1 MKIKKQIKYIFGTAV
16 FLAIAAVLLT
26 LTTYVMRP
34 TDKDFFRARVAGFYA
49 EDRDSLD
56 VVGFGS
62 SALYRYL
69 NSPLLWKQQGITSY
83 GIATAAQPVYVIPS
97 LIDEVEKTQSPQL
110 YIIET
115 RRFTD
120 TDNEVIKENR
130 LRQIADNMKVSW
142 NRFKIVTELTEGFE
156 DRLSYGF
163 DLIKYHGNW
172 ENLTEESWEYLFN
185 AKEHPLK
192 GWSVNSRHKIIS
204 YLDVKDITGEI
215 PITEKSEKEL
225 REIIEKCI

>member
-1 MKIKKQIKYIFGTAV
+1 M
-16 FLAIAAVLLT
+16 
-26 LTTYVMRP
+26 
-34 TDKDFFRARVAGFYA
+34 
-49 EDRDSLD
+49 
-56 VVGFGS
+56 
-62 SALYRYL
+62 
-69 NSPLLWKQQGITSY
+69 
-83 GIATAAQPVYVIPS
+83 
-97 LIDEVEKTQSPQL
+97 
-110 YIIET
+110 
-115 RRFTD
+115 
-120 TDNEVIKENR
+120 IKENR

-142 NRFKIVTELTEGFE
+142 NRFKMVTELTEGFE

-192 GWSVNSRHKIIS
+192 GWSVNSRHKILS

-225 REIIEKCI
+225 REIIEKCKKENLQVLFVATPWQVTEEEHQKDNYIKRIVEEAGFRFLDSNYYAEEMGLEYNVDFTIQSIPMRSVQRNLPHTWAIISGNIMILRPTTAKRWRQAGIRRPKKKKKNMRRQPKRY

>member
-142 NRFKIVTELTEGFE
+142 NRFKMVTELTEGFE

-172 ENLTEESWEYLFN
+172 ESDRRIL
-185 AKEHPLK
+185 
-192 GWSVNSRHKIIS
+192 GISV
-204 YLDVKDITGEI
+204 
-215 PITEKSEKEL
+215 
-225 REIIEKCI
+225 

>member
-1 MKIKKQIKYIFGTAV
+1 M
-16 FLAIAAVLLT
+16 
-26 LTTYVMRP
+26 
-34 TDKDFFRARVAGFYA
+34 
-49 EDRDSLD
+49 
-56 VVGFGS
+56 VGFGS

-142 NRFKIVTELTEGFE
+142 NRFKMVTELTEGFE

-192 GWSVNSRHKIIS
+192 GWSVNSRHKILS

-225 REIIEKCI
+225 REIIEKCKRKYSGTFCGNTMAGDRGRTAERQLYQTHCGRSRLPVPGRQLLCRRNGAGI

>member
-69 NSPLLWKQQGITSY
+69 NSPLLWKQQGIRWSWCLNCAHIW
-83 GIATAAQPVYVIPS
+83 GILQMWRAG
-97 LIDEVEKTQSPQL
+97 
-110 YIIET
+110 
-115 RRFTD
+115 RRY
-120 TDNEVIKENR
+120 R
-130 LRQIADNMKVSW
+130 MLLRP
-142 NRFKIVTELTEGFE
+142 R
-156 DRLSYGF
+156 
-163 DLIKYHGNW
+163 
-172 ENLTEESWEYLFN
+172 
-185 AKEHPLK
+185 
-192 GWSVNSRHKIIS
+192 
-204 YLDVKDITGEI
+204 
-215 PITEKSEKEL
+215 
-225 REIIEKCI
+225 

>member
-1 MKIKKQIKYIFGTAV
+1 MADEDKKQIKYIFGTAV
-16 FLAIAAVLLT
+16 FLAIANVLLT

-34 TDKDFFRARVAGFYA
+34 TDKDFFRARVAGFLCRRQGQPGCGRLW
-49 EDRDSLD
+49 EQCTL
-56 VVGFGS
+56 
-62 SALYRYL
+62 
-69 NSPLLWKQQGITSY
+69 PLSEQSVAWKQQGITSY

-172 ENLTEESWEYLFN
+172 ENLTEESW
-185 AKEHPLK
+185 
-192 GWSVNSRHKIIS
+192 GISV
-204 YLDVKDITGEI
+204 
-215 PITEKSEKEL
+215 
-225 REIIEKCI
+225 

>member
-69 NSPLLWKQQGITSY
+69 NSPLLWDRHG
-83 GIATAAQPVYVIPS
+83 
-97 LIDEVEKTQSPQL
+97 SPAGL
-110 YIIET
+110 CDT
-115 RRFTD
+115 VTD
-120 TDNEVIKENR
+120 R
-130 LRQIADNMKVSW
+130 
-142 NRFKIVTELTEGFE
+142 
-156 DRLSYGF
+156 
-163 DLIKYHGNW
+163 
-172 ENLTEESWEYLFN
+172 
-185 AKEHPLK
+185 
-192 GWSVNSRHKIIS
+192 
-204 YLDVKDITGEI
+204 
-215 PITEKSEKEL
+215 
-225 REIIEKCI
+225 